1 MPVVHSWQDDGATE
15 RSAKL
20 VAPEG
25 RHGLIDSLQ
34 KRSVE
39 IVAGI
44 QVAVAKKF
52 ESAAMEL
59 VGAGFCGD
67 RHHARPPAELGRKR
81 PGEDF
86 EFADGLHRRLHDDR
100 VERILVVVNSIDEP
114 RIRIRLAAERVEV

>member
-20 VAPEG
+20 AAPEG
-25 RHGLIDSLQ
+25 RHGLIDSLK

-52 ESAAMEL
+52 ESAIMEL

-67 RHHARPPAELGRKR
+67 RHQTSPPAELGRKR
-81 PGEDF
+81 HGEDL
-86 EFADGLHRRLHDDR
+86 EFADGLHGRPHDDR
-100 VERILVVVNSIDEP
+100 HDRELVVVN
-114 RIRIRLAAERVEV
+114 